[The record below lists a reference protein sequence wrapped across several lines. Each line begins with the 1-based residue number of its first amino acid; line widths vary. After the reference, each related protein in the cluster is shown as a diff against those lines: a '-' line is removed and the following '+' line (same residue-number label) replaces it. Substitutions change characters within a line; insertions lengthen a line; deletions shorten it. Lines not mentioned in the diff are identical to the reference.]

1 MLCAGIMSSSTVTR
15 TIETLDSAYLSMFP
29 DPNNLSLWCISGVS
43 LLVALDTTVRLWTER
58 HRMMKDDLNDEDR
71 SLIWRIVLFLVYPIL
86 SLIELRSTIVAT
98 DMMGGHVGEWTYGL
112 MWYEAV
118 PTELPQQLIIPAV
131 FCGEVAQGIL
141 ALFLISALF
150 FRPHPFLATL
160 IGYSISFI
168 FGLNLVVEPLL
179 ALTGLAGNKWQI
191 ALTQTTWEQQLPLI
205 VVHAGLAVIFLL
217 AVRNSRVRMWFSDLT
232 RPDASDRLK
241 AALTDH
247 SSNPACA
254 RLTCRLGLMYDRAG
268 LRRQAKRQ
276 LNSLKRNYRES
287 IYTAFLDALMSY
299 KRRNYELAR
308 KQFLHASNYA
318 EIDGELK
325 ASLLAA
331 SSCAAFASGDTLGAL
346 NLSERALEFDDAS
359 MVARMVKVDA
369 FLKLGRK
376 EQAAEEILV
385 AMHSGMPLDL
395 ENKVPLDMDKAF
407 ESIVLIEET
416 KRGRRLLEAIGG
428 GELSTRS

>member
-1 MLCAGIMSSSTVTR
+1 
-15 TIETLDSAYLSMFP
+15 MFP
-29 DPNNLSLWCISGVS
+29 DPHNLSLWCISGVS
-43 LLVALDTTVRLWTER
+43 LLVALDTAIRLWTER
-58 HRMMKDDLNDEDR
+58 HRMSKDDLNDEDR
-71 SLIWRIVLFLVYPIL
+71 SLIWRIVLFLVFPAL
-86 SLIELRSTIVAT
+86 SLIELRSTMVVS
-98 DMMGGHVGEWTYGL
+98 DLLGGHVHEWTYGL
-112 MWYEAV
+112 MWYEAA
-118 PTELPQQLIIPAV
+118 PSGLTGSQLIQAL
-131 FCGEVAQGIL
+131 FAGEVAQGIL
-141 ALFLISALF
+141 VLCLFFALL

-168 FGLNLVVEPLL
+168 LGLNLLVEPLL
-179 ALTGLAGNKWQI
+179 ALAGLSGNKWEY
-191 ALTQTTWEQQLPLI
+191 ASSMTTLEEKLPLI
-205 VVHAGLAVIFLL
+205 AVHAVLALL
-217 AVRNSRVRMWFSDLT
+217 FIITVRNSRVRLWFSDLT

-241 AALTDH
+241 EALSDH
-247 SSNPACA
+247 STNPQSA

-276 LNSLKRNYRES
+276 LKQLKRDYRES

-308 KQFLHASNYA
+308 KQFVHVSDFA

-331 SSCAAFASGDTLGAL
+331 AACAAFASGDTVGSL

-369 FLKLGRK
+369 FLKMGRK

-395 ENKVPLDMDKAF
+395 ENKVPLDMDRAF

-416 KRGRRLLEAIGG
+416 KRGRRLLETLAGG
-428 GELSTRS
+428 GELASR

>member
-1 MLCAGIMSSSTVTR
+1 
-15 TIETLDSAYLSMFP
+15 MFP

-71 SLIWRIVLFLVYPIL
+71 ALIWRIVLFLVFPALIL
-86 SLIELRSTIVAT
+86 LELRSTVVMT
-98 DMMGGHVGEWTYGL
+98 DMMGGHIGEWIYGL
-112 MWYEAV
+112 MWYEAT
-118 PTELPQQLIIPAV
+118 PTGLNAQQLITAL
-131 FCGEVAQGIL
+131 FAGEAAQGVF
-141 ALFLISALF
+141 ALFLLVALML
-150 FRPHPFLATL
+150 RPHPFLATL
-160 IGYSISFI
+160 IGYSLSFI
-168 FGLNLVVEPLL
+168 LGLNLVVEPLL
-179 ALTGLAGNKWQI
+179 AFTGLAGNKWEI
-191 ALTQTTWEQQLPLI
+191 ALSQTTFEQQIPLI
-205 VVHAGLAVIFLL
+205 AVHAALALVFFMT
-217 AVRNSRVRMWFSDLT
+217 VRNSRVRLWFSDLT

-241 AALTDH
+241 AALSDYST
-247 SSNPACA
+247 NPECA

-276 LNSLKRNYRES
+276 LKSLKRNYRES

-308 KQFLHASNYA
+308 KQFIYASDFP

-331 SSCAAFASGDTLGAL
+331 AACAAFASGDTVAAL
-346 NLSERALEFDDAS
+346 NLSERSLEFDDAS

-395 ENKVPLDMDKAF
+395 ENKVPLDMDRAF

-428 GELSTRS
+428 AELTVRSGN

>member
-1 MLCAGIMSSSTVTR
+1 
-15 TIETLDSAYLSMFP
+15 MFP

-43 LLVALDTTVRLWTER
+43 LLVALDTTLRLWTER
-58 HRMMKDDLNDEDR
+58 HRMVKDDLNDEDR
-71 SLIWRIVLFLVYPIL
+71 SLIWRIVLFLVFPAL
-86 SLIELRSTIVAT
+86 SLLELRSTVVAT
-98 DMMGGHVGEWTYGL
+98 DMMGGHIAEWTYGL
-112 MWYEAV
+112 MWYDAV
-118 PTELPQQLIIPAV
+118 PKGLAPHLVIPAV
-131 FCGEVAQGIL
+131 FCGEVAQGVL
-141 ALFLISALF
+141 AIFLIAALL

-168 FGLNLVVEPLL
+168 LGLNLVVEPLL
-179 ALTGLAGNKWQI
+179 ALTGLAGNKWEV
-191 ALTQTTWEQQLPLI
+191 ALTQTTSEQLLPLI
-205 VVHAGLAVIFLL
+205 AVHAVLALVFIG

-247 SSNPACA
+247 SSNPECA

-276 LNSLKRNYRES
+276 LKNLKRNYRES

-308 KQFLHASNYA
+308 KQFVFASEFP
-318 EIDGELK
+318 EIDGDLK

-331 SSCAAFASGDTLGAL
+331 AACAAFASGDTAGAL
-346 NLSERALEFDDAS
+346 NLSERALEFDEAS

-369 FLKLGRK
+369 FLKLGQK

-395 ENKVPLDMDKAF
+395 ENKVPLDMDRAF
-407 ESIVLIEET
+407 ESIVLVEET

-428 GELSTRS
+428 GELSTRSGN

>member
-1 MLCAGIMSSSTVTR
+1 
-15 TIETLDSAYLSMFP
+15 MFP

-43 LLVALDTTVRLWTER
+43 LLVALDTTFRLWTER
-58 HRMMKDDLNDEDR
+58 HRMSKDDLNDEDR
-71 SLIWRIVLFLVYPIL
+71 SLIWRIVLFLMFPAL
-86 SLIELRSTIVAT
+86 NLLELRSTMVTT
-98 DMMGGHVGEWTYGL
+98 DMFGGHVSDWTYGL

-118 PTELPQQLIIPAV
+118 PKDLPTHLLIPAL
-131 FCGEVAQGIL
+131 FSGEVAQGIL
-141 ALFLISALF
+141 AIFLIVALAV
-150 FRPHPFLATL
+150 RPHPFLATL

-168 FGLNLVVEPLL
+168 LGLNLVLEPLL
-179 ALTGLAGNKWQI
+179 AVSGLADNKWQI
-191 ALTQTTWEQQLPLI
+191 ALTQTSFEQQVPLI
-205 VVHAGLAVIFLL
+205 AVHAVLAIVFIM
-217 AVRNSRVRMWFSDLT
+217 AVRNSFVRMWFSDLT

-241 AALTDH
+241 AALSDH
-247 SSNPACA
+247 SINPECA

-276 LNSLKRNYRES
+276 LKSLKRNYRES

-308 KQFLHASNYA
+308 KQFIFASEFVEN
-318 EIDGELK
+318 DDELK

-331 SSCAAFASGDTLGAL
+331 AACSAFASGDTLGSL

-407 ESIVLIEET
+407 ESIVLVEET
-416 KRGRRLLEAIGG
+416 KRGQRMLEAMG
-428 GELSTRS
+428 GELVTRRGN